1 MDKAINVLMVDDE
14 VDFLEPVAFWLKS
27 KGYAVTTVNNGAE
40 AVELIKQSLPDV
52 VFLDINMPGIDGIE
66 TLRRIRAITR
76 ELPVVMVTAAYQ
88 DEKNISRASTLGIS
102 GFFPKNNSL
111 SELVR
116 VIETCLRVHT
126 KLKAPPAA
134 P

>member
-1 MDKAINVLMVDDE
+1 MERTINVLMVDDE
-14 VDFLEPVAFWLKS
+14 TDFLEPVAFWLKS
-27 KGYAVTTVNNGAE
+27 KGYAVTTLTSGEE
-40 AVELIKQSLPDV
+40 AVELVKRAPPDV

-66 TLRRIRAITR
+66 TLRRIRALTR
-76 ELPVVMVTAAYQ
+76 DLPVVMVTAAYQ
-88 DEKNISRASTLGIS
+88 DEKNISQASSLGIA

-126 KLKAPPAA
+126 KLKSPSP
-134 P
+134 

>member
-1 MDKAINVLMVDDE
+1 MDKPINVLMVDDE
-14 VDFLEPVAFWLKS
+14 TDFLEPVAFWLKS
-27 KGYAVTTVNNGAE
+27 KGYAVTTLTSGVE
-40 AVELIKQSLPDV
+40 AVEHIKHAAPDV

-66 TLRRIRAITR
+66 TLRRIRALNR
-76 ELPVVMVTAAYQ
+76 DLPVVMVTAAYQ
-88 DEKNISRASTLGIS
+88 DEKNITRASTLGIA

-116 VIETCLRVHT
+116 VIETCLRVHS
-126 KLKAPPAA
+126 KLKTPPA

>member
-1 MDKAINVLMVDDE
+1 MERTITVLMVDDE
-14 VDFLEPVAFWLKS
+14 TDFLEPVAFWLKS
-27 KGYAVTTVNNGAE
+27 KGYAVTTLTSGEE
-40 AVELIKQSLPDV
+40 AVELVKRSPPDV

-66 TLRRIRAITR
+66 TLRRIRAHTR

-88 DEKNISRASTLGIS
+88 DEKNVSRASTLGIS

-126 KLKAPPAA
+126 KLKTPPAL
-134 P
+134 